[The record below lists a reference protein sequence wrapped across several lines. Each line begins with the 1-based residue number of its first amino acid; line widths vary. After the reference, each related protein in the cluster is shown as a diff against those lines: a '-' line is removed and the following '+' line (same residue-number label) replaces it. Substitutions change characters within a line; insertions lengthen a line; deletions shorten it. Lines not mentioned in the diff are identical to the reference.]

1 MNTTINERIQSLR
14 KVMKEKGIDMYFI
27 PTSDYHDSEY
37 VNAFFRGR
45 AWLSGFTGSAGLMV
59 VTQDKAVVWSDGRY
73 FIQAEKQLSNTCIDF
88 YRMGEKGY
96 PSTFEF
102 IREEMKENQV
112 LGFDGK
118 VVSTIF
124 GENLERALNK
134 KHAKIKY
141 DEDLLSAIWIDRPAL
156 PSDEI
161 YELDVKYAGKSLA
174 DKVND
179 IRAYMKDVKAN
190 KYVLTSLDDIAWLL
204 NVRGNDV
211 NNNPVVLS
219 YVMVSEDALTFYVD
233 NTKINNHVR
242 QYLINNQITIKEYN
256 AIYEDVK
263 AFKKEDVVLLDK
275 ERCNYAIVKS
285 IQDEVK
291 VISKSNPTTLMKA
304 IKNDTEIENLRKA
317 HIKDGVAV
325 TKFMYWLKN
334 NVGKIEMDE
343 ISVDKYLY
351 GCRASQENFL
361 DESFGTIAAYNA
373 NAAMMHY
380 SASEDDKAILKPEG
394 MLLVDSGGQYYEG
407 TTDITR
413 TFALGPVDSKWKR
426 DFTLTLKGMIQLSK
440 AKFLEGCTGINLDIL
455 ARQPLWDIH
464 IDYKCGTG
472 HGVGYLLNVHEGPHG
487 IRWKQAFNRKED
499 TPLQPGMVVTNEPGV
514 YVEGSH
520 GIRCENELIVKKD
533 IENEYGQFLDF
544 ETITFVPFDL
554 DLIDVN
560 YLDEAS
566 KQWLNAY
573 HKEVYTKISPALNED
588 EKAWLKEYTKEI

>member
-1 MNTTINERIQSLR
+1 MSNIINERISSLR
-14 KVMKEKGIDMYFI
+14 KVMKEKAIDMYFI

-88 YRMGEKGY
+88 YRMGEKDY

-102 IREEMKENQV
+102 IRDEIKENDV

-124 GENLERALNK
+124 GENLERALTK

-141 DEDLLSAIWIDRPAL
+141 DEDLLSSIWHDRPAL
-156 PSDEI
+156 PTDEI
-161 YELDVKYAGKSLA
+161 YELELKYAGKSLA
-174 DKVND
+174 DKVYD
-179 IRAYMKDVKAN
+179 VRDYMKQVEAN
-190 KYVLTSLDDIAWLL
+190 KFVLTSLDDIAWLL

-219 YVMVSEDALTFYVD
+219 YVMISDNDLYFYVD
-233 NTKINNHVR
+233 SSKINESVKTYLENNHVIVKA
-242 QYLINNQITIKEYN
+242 YDD
-256 AIYEDVK
+256 IYEDVK
-263 AFKKEDVVLLDK
+263 AFTSDDIVLIDK
-275 ERCNYAIVKS
+275 ERTNYAIVKS
-285 IQDEVK
+285 INDEVK
-291 VISKSNPTTLMKA
+291 VINKSNPTTLMKA
-304 IKNDTEIENLRKA
+304 IKNNTEIENLRNA

-334 NVGKIEMDE
+334 NIGKIDMDE
-343 ISVDKYLY
+343 ISVDKHLTSL
-351 GCRASQENFL
+351 RAEQEHFL

-380 SASEDDKAILKPEG
+380 SATEEDKAVLKPEG
-394 MLLVDSGGQYYEG
+394 MLLVDSGGQYLEG

-413 TFALGPVDSKWKR
+413 TFALGPVDEKWKR

-440 AKFLEGCTGINLDIL
+440 ARFLEGCTGINLDIL

-499 TPLQPGMVVTNEPGV
+499 TPLQAGMVVTNEPGV
-514 YVEGSH
+514 YIEGSH

-533 IENEYGQFLDF
+533 IENEYGQFMDF

-554 DLIDVN
+554 DLIDTN
-560 YLDEAS
+560 YLDEVS
-566 KQWLNAY
+566 KDWLNAY
-573 HKEVYTKISPALNED
+573 HKEVYEKISPALNEE
-588 EKAWLKEYTKEI
+588 EKTWLKEYTREI

>member
-1 MNTTINERIQSLR
+1 MSNIINERVNSLR
-14 KVMKEKGIDMYFI
+14 RVMKEKGIDMYFI

-37 VNAFFRGR
+37 VNAYFRGR

-102 IREEMKENQV
+102 IKNEIIENGV

-124 GENLERALNK
+124 GENLERALKK
-134 KHAKIKY
+134 KHVTIKY
-141 DEDLLSAIWIDRPAL
+141 DEDLFDEIWHDRPAL
-156 PSDEI
+156 PTDKI
-161 YELDVKYAGKSLA
+161 YELELQYAGKSLA
-174 DKVND
+174 EKVND
-179 IRAYMKDVKAN
+179 VREYMQQINAN

-204 NVRGNDV
+204 NIRGNDV
-211 NNNPVVLS
+211 TNNPVVLS
-219 YVMVSEDALTFYVD
+219 YVMISNDDLYFYVD
-233 NTKINNHVR
+233 ACKINEQVKAYLDNNHV
-242 QYLINNQITIKEYN
+242 IVKAYN
-256 AIYEDVK
+256 DIYDDVK
-263 AFKKEDVVLLDK
+263 ALTSEDVVLIDK

-285 IQDEVK
+285 IDEEVK
-291 VISKSNPTTLMKA
+291 VIHKTNPTTLMKA
-304 IKNDTEIENLRKA
+304 IKNETEIENLRKA

-334 NVGKIEMDE
+334 NIGKIEMDE
-343 ISVDKYLY
+343 ISVDKYLTSL
-351 GCRASQENFL
+351 RAQQEHFL
-361 DESFGTIAAYNA
+361 DVSFGTIAAYNA

-380 SASEDDKAILKPEG
+380 SATEDDKAVLKPEG
-394 MLLVDSGGQYYEG
+394 MLLVDSGGQYLEG

-413 TFALGPVDSKWKR
+413 TFALGLVDAKWKR

-440 AKFLEGCTGINLDIL
+440 ARFLEGCSGINLDIL

-487 IRWKQAFNRKED
+487 IRWKKAFNRKED
-499 TPLQPGMVVTNEPGV
+499 TSLQAGMVVTNEPGV

-533 IENEYGQFLDF
+533 MENEYGQFMDF

-554 DLIDVN
+554 DLIDIN

-566 KQWLNAY
+566 KEWLNAY
-573 HKEVYTKISPALNED
+573 HKEVFNKISPALNED
-588 EKAWLKEYTKEI
+588 EKNWLKTYTREI

>member
-1 MNTTINERIQSLR
+1 MSNIINERISSLR
-14 KVMKEKGIDMYFI
+14 KVMKEKAIDMYFI

-88 YRMGEKGY
+88 YRMGEKDY

-102 IREEMKENQV
+102 IRDEIKENDV

-124 GENLERALNK
+124 GENLERALTK

-141 DEDLLSAIWIDRPAL
+141 DEDLLSSIWYDRPAL
-156 PSDEI
+156 PTDEI
-161 YELDVKYAGKSLA
+161 YELELKYAGKSLA

-179 IRAYMKDVKAN
+179 VRDYMKQVKAN
-190 KYVLTSLDDIAWLL
+190 KFVLTSLDDIAWLL

-219 YVMVSEDALTFYVD
+219 YVMISDNDLYFYVD
-233 NTKINNHVR
+233 SSKINESVKTYLENNHVIVKA
-242 QYLINNQITIKEYN
+242 YDD
-256 AIYEDVK
+256 IYEDVK
-263 AFKKEDVVLLDK
+263 AFTSDDIVLIDK
-275 ERCNYAIVKS
+275 ERTNYAIVKS
-285 IQDEVK
+285 INDEVK
-291 VISKSNPTTLMKA
+291 VINKSNPTTLMKA
-304 IKNDTEIENLRKA
+304 IKNNTEIENLRNA

-334 NVGKIEMDE
+334 NIGKIDMDE
-343 ISVDKYLY
+343 ISVDKHLTSL
-351 GCRASQENFL
+351 RAEQEHFL

-380 SASEDDKAILKPEG
+380 SATEEDKAVLKPEG
-394 MLLVDSGGQYYEG
+394 MLLVDSGGQYLEG

-413 TFALGPVDSKWKR
+413 TFALGPVDEKWKR

-440 AKFLEGCTGINLDIL
+440 ARFLEGCTGINLDIL

-499 TPLQPGMVVTNEPGV
+499 TPLQAGMVVTNEPGV
-514 YVEGSH
+514 YIEGSH

-533 IENEYGQFLDF
+533 IENEYGQFMDF

-554 DLIDVN
+554 DLIDTN
-560 YLDEAS
+560 YLDEVS
-566 KQWLNAY
+566 KDWLNAY
-573 HKEVYTKISPALNED
+573 HKEVYEKISPALNEE
-588 EKAWLKEYTKEI
+588 EKTWLKEYTREI